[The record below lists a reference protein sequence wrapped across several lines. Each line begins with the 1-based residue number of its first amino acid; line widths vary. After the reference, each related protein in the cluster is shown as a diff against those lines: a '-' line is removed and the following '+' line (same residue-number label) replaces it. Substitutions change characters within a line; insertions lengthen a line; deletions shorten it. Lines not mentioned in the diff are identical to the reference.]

1 MSTRRPLGEMLVEV
15 ASSTLEG
22 LAVAPHLRVRRM
34 VVTLPV
40 EVGFRH
46 ARDHVELL
54 ADLPRA
60 ITRTAFDIEPGRLE
74 LVWEPTE
81 PL

>member
-15 ASSTLEG
+15 GSGTLQG
-22 LAVAPHLRVRRM
+22 LAVAPDLRVRRM

-40 EVGFRH
+40 ELGLRR
-46 ARDHVELL
+46 AGDRVELL

>member
-1 MSTRRPLGEMLVEV
+1 MSKRRPLGEMLVEL
-15 ASSTLEG
+15 ASGTLEG
-22 LAVAPHLRVRRM
+22 LAVAPDLRVQRM

-40 EVGFRH
+40 EIGFWQAGDR
-46 ARDHVELL
+46 VELL

-60 ITRTAFDIEPGRLE
+60 ITRTAFDIDPGRLE